1 MSKKKINLTNSTT
14 YYKKSYNRVLEIS
27 EDSKQITLPDAR
39 YYKRNGKYYP
49 SITYVLSYYPK
60 GKHFQDWLKKV
71 GYSAD
76 WIVKK
81 AGEEGTKVH
90 EMCEDY
96 LNGKELNFLVNGQP
110 MYNPDVWQMFL
121 KFVDFWETY
130 NPTLI
135 ETEVHIFSDKLKVA
149 GTCDMICEIDG
160 ELWIIDFKTSNHLQ
174 TTYELQT
181 AVYGKC
187 YEECYGKTADRY
199 GVLWLKSSKR
209 GPKDGAM
216 QGKGWEMHE
225 SKRTQDENIE
235 IFNTVKTLFDLEN
248 PRHNPKF
255 TEFRTTVK
263 RKL

>member
-39 YYKRNGKYYP
+39 YYRRNGKYYP

-60 GKHFQDWLKKV
+60 GKHFEDWLKKV

-81 AGEEGTKVH
+81 AGEEGTQVH
-90 EMCEDY
+90 EMIEDY

-110 MYNPDVWQMFL
+110 MYNPLVWQMFL
-121 KFVDFWETY
+121 RFVDFWETY
-130 NPTLI
+130 KPTLI
-135 ETEVHIFSDKLKVA
+135 ETEVHIFSDELKIA
-149 GTCDMICEIDG
+149 GTCDMVCEIDG

-187 YEECYGKTADRY
+187 YEECFGKTADRY
-199 GVLWLKSSKR
+199 GILLLKSSKR
-209 GPKDGAM
+209 VPKECAI
-216 QGKGWEMHE
+216 QGKGWELYE
-225 SKRTQDENIE
+225 SKRTQEENIG
-235 IFNTVKTLFDLEN
+235 IFNTVKKLFDLEN
-248 PRHNPKF
+248 PRHKPSF
-255 TEFRTTVK
+255 TEFRTTAK
-263 RKL
+263 REL